1 MELEKRFL
9 KITSTSGSGDYTY
22 QNNRTIEF
30 QLSGVGKAI
39 LPELRL
45 VGNIKVRGG
54 SGVDDR
60 VVIGDEINL
69 NANCGLSAVIRSLR
83 IRSLGLSAKIIEE
96 IQDYPRL
103 SSMVN
108 CMLHSKDDFDCEL
121 THTEYSRGYGAA
133 SNLNLNNSGSTTTA
147 PVVAKNAYD
156 VAQRKALISDGSFAL
171 RLTAGMLMSNNVDLQ
186 EIQGLS
192 ISLDLNDPKDVFW
205 GTGAGNATY
214 TLFNLK
220 LMCPVVDDRQAPN
233 PNPSFNFLSFVSTK
247 KNLTSTSQTTAD
259 NLNMSGVLSIATNYL
274 PLGYA
279 NNTTYDGQALYNP
292 CLKSIQFLLDGQRF
306 PLNTPIKTKYDD
318 TKEPPAQL
326 NQSPEVLRNAL
337 SSLKPYKNYSKS
349 GVGVDVNSWKANT
362 QGWGCFV
369 TGCSFD
375 QVSGLGVNLNNAS
388 FQTQTSL
395 ALRNP
400 GGTGDSNYKAY
411 NYYLTRQQVDI
422 QNNQVEVSV

>member
-22 QNNRTIEF
+22 QNNRTVEF
-30 QLSGVGKAI
+30 QISGVGKAI

-45 VGNIKVRGG
+45 VGNIQVRNAGAN
-54 SGVDDR
+54 VTMAN
-60 VVIGDEINL
+60 EINL

-103 SSMVN
+103 CAMVN
-108 CMLHSKDDFDCEL
+108 CMLHGKDDFDNEL
-121 THTEYSRGYGAA
+121 SHTEYSRGYGV
-133 SNLNLNNSGSTTTA
+133 SSVNNLNNANHLGSNPTA
-147 PVVAKNAYD
+147 PAVGKNAYD

-192 ISLDLNDPKDVFW
+192 ISIDLNDPKDVFW
-205 GTGAGNATY
+205 GSDSANVTY
-214 TLFNLK
+214 TLTNLK
-220 LMCPVVDDRQAPN
+220 LMVPVVDDRQPPN

-247 KNLTSTSQTTAD
+247 KNLTSTSQTTSD
-259 NLNMSGVLSIATNYL
+259 SLNLTGILGLTTNYL
-274 PLGYA
+274 PLGYS
-279 NNTTYDGQALYNP
+279 NNSAKDGQALYNP
-292 CLKSIQFLLDGQRF
+292 CLKQIQYLLDGQRF
-306 PLNTPIKTKYDD
+306 PLNTPMTTKYN
-318 TKEPPAQL
+318 TAVQPPAQL
-326 NQSPEVLRNAL
+326 HQSSEVLRNAL

-349 GVGVDVNSWKANT
+349 GVGVDTNSWKANE
-362 QGWGCFV
+362 QGWGSFI

-388 FQTQTSL
+388 FQVESQQE
-395 ALRNP
+395 LRTP
-400 GGTGDSNYKAY
+400 DGTEAINYKAY

-422 QNNQVEVSV
+422 VNNTVEVSV